1 MMIYQKGIDWD
12 ANYDVVV
19 LGFGGAGATAARFAA
34 DNDARVLLVDVAPE
48 GHEGGNTRYSA
59 QLIGTG
65 NDFDELKKYYKN
77 LTAPMS
83 LDEDMIDTYVKGMV
97 NTPNYVTEYLGVKPC
112 SAKKYAPQRLKHA
125 YDEFPEFEGSESYD
139 FTTVRESWFDAALW
153 QILKDEVVKRQ
164 DKIDVLY
171 NTPAKELIQ
180 DPETR
185 KIEGVLIEREGKLLK
200 VQAKNGVVMTTGGF
214 ENNQTMIEDFLGA
227 KRLAP
232 LGTLYNRGDGQKMAQ
247 EVGADFWHMHNF
259 ESLGLLHGMAF
270 AVPEGERGRLM
281 LGAQNIAVAHGSSFV
296 VGDDGTRY
304 FNEAEENRHGHIK
317 NHGQWKIPLNQ
328 EHPYLIFDE
337 TKKAELDKDPII
349 GDYKPY
355 TENVIKADS
364 VEALAEKIGFE
375 PSVLKDS
382 LDRFNKAA
390 KEHNDPEFR
399 RDPATLRALEGNTI
413 YAVRMEQTMLNTQG
427 GPRRNAEAEILDTK
441 GKPIPHLFSAGEFGG
456 ICANQYQ
463 GGNNIAE
470 CLIWGKIAGENAA
483 KAKDDVLDT
492 AVDAASGASAHEKH
506 LTSDLKQQDYPTG
519 KDQYIGRSKS
529 GMGDEIVVRVTADH
543 QKNLK
548 KIEVLKQAESADY
561 GLKAVKILPDEMVK
575 QNKVD
580 VDAVSGA
587 SSTTRGLK
595 EAVNDALS
603 KID

>member
-1 MMIYQKGIDWD
+1 MIYQKDLKWD

-34 DNDARVLLVDVAPE
+34 DNGAKVLLVDAAPE

-65 NDFDELKKYYKN
+65 NDFNELKKYYKN

-83 LDEDMIDTYVKGMV
+83 LDEDMIDTYVEGMV
-97 NTPNYVTEYLGVKPC
+97 NTPKYVTEYLGVKPC
-112 SAKKYAPQRLKHA
+112 SAKEYAPERLHHA
-125 YDEFPEFEGSESYD
+125 YEEFPEFEGSESYD

-153 QILKDEVVKRQ
+153 KILKEQVVKRQ
-164 DKIDVLY
+164 DNIDVMY
-171 NTPAKELIQ
+171 QTPAKELIQ

-185 KIEGVLIEREGKLLK
+185 KIEGVLIERDGKLIK

-214 ENNQTMIEDFLGA
+214 ENNQAMIEDYIGA

-232 LGTLYNRGDGQKMAQ
+232 LGTLYNKGDGIKMAEQ
-247 EVGADFWHMHNF
+247 VGADFWHMHNY

-304 FNEAEENRHGHIK
+304 FNEAEDNRHGHIK
-317 NHGQWKIPLNQ
+317 NHGEWKVPINQ
-328 EHPYLIFDE
+328 VHPYLIFDE
-337 TKKAELDKDPII
+337 AKKKELDSDPII
-349 GDYKPY
+349 GEYNVY
-355 TENVIKADS
+355 TENVIKANS
-364 VEALAEKIGFE
+364 VAELAEKIGVE
-375 PSVLKDS
+375 PAVLQDS
-382 LDRFNKAA
+382 LERFNKAA
-390 KEHNDPEFR
+390 KEHDDPEFR
-399 RDPATLRALEGNTI
+399 RDPATIRAFEDGAI
-413 YAVRMEQTMLNTQG
+413 YAIRMEQTMLNTQG
-427 GPRRNAEAEILDTK
+427 GARRNKEAEILDTK
-441 GKPIPHLFSAGEFGG
+441 GKPIPHLYSAGEFGG

-483 KAKDDVLDT
+483 KDKADST
-492 AVDAASGASAHEKH
+492 VDAVSGASTHDVH
-506 LTSDLKQQDYPTG
+506 LTSDLKHENFPTE
-519 KDQYIGRSKS
+519 KDQYIGRSNG
-529 GMGDEIVVRVTADH
+529 GMGGEIVVRVTADKE
-543 QKNLK
+543 KNLK

-561 GLKAVKILPDEMVK
+561 GLKAVKLLPEEMVK

-595 EAVNDALS
+595 DAVNDALS
-603 KID
+603 QIDKQ